1 MVSMKKQFKLDN
13 ISNSALYKI
22 DIGLS
27 KIIDKKNYVLNKD
40 TKVLTVTFLDEEK
53 SIEQVREIVNYI
65 MDIDDDIDIEERE
78 IKPIIRKVLI
88 LKNLDC
94 ANCAGKIERVAKRT
108 FEHEF
113 IVVDFTSE
121 KFIIETSSEEVISTL
136 KEKLQEIAS
145 AVDPNI
151 EVLEANRIKQEDDD
165 EEKIDKKRK
174 KEFIIGGSIFLFGF
188 IVKTIFNI
196 IDFNEGITL
205 FNHLFTFRDIIIY
218 ATYVPGYILL
228 SKDVLYGAY
237 KNISNGRVFDEK
249 FLMSLATIV
258 ALLIKYYD
266 EAILVMLF
274 YKLGELCQQYAV
286 NYSRKS
292 IASLINIQPQK
303 ANLIVNG
310 EIVEVNPE
318 EVLVGDELLVREG
331 EKIAL
336 DGEVI
341 LGSADLDVSALTG
354 ESLEKSVSVKDKVL
368 SGSICKSGNINVRVE
383 KVYEDSMV
391 AKILDMV
398 ENAGTLKSKSE
409 NFISKFARYYTPAVV
424 GLALLIAIFL
434 PLLHRGYDIN
444 WAGYKESIRVALIFL
459 VVSCPCA
466 LVISIPLGF
475 FGGIGGASKQGILI
489 KGSNHLE
496 SLNGVKTVVLDKTG
510 TLTEGNFV
518 LKRII
523 SLSNMTKEQ
532 ILYYAAY
539 AESTSNH
546 PIARSIVEAYNKPID
561 ASNITLLDGVNKRGV
576 HANVNGK
583 DVLVGR
589 KEYLE
594 LSGVELIKDVKKISN
609 LCIAV
614 DGVVVG
620 YFVFRDRVKSNAKTT
635 IQDLKALGVETVCML
650 TGDNEEIAREVATK
664 TGIDLYYSEMTPLD
678 KVDKLQELKAQLKE
692 NEKIAFIGDG
702 VNDTPVLTASDVG
715 IAMGALGSDAAI
727 EAADIVLMTDE
738 LNKIPDAIRIAR
750 KTRRIVWQNIVLALA
765 VKLSVLIIAPL
776 GILSI
781 NQFLIYEAIFAD
793 VGVSLI
799 AILNSLRAMKVD
811 KK

>member
-1 MVSMKKQFKLDN
+1 MESMKKQFKLDN

-22 DIGLS
+22 EIGLS
-27 KIIDKKNYVLNKD
+27 KIIEKKNYVLNKD

-53 SIEQVREIVNYI
+53 SIEQVKEIVNYI
-65 MDIDDDIDIEERE
+65 IDIDEDIDIEERE

-94 ANCAGKIERVAKRT
+94 ANCAGKVERVAKRT

-113 IVVDFTSE
+113 IVVDFASA
-121 KFIIETSSEEVISTL
+121 KFIIETSNEEVVSTL

-145 AVDPNI
+145 TVDPNI
-151 EVLEANRIKQEDDD
+151 EVIEAKRIKQEEDS

-174 KEFIIGGSIFLFGF
+174 KEFIIGGSIFLLGF

-196 IDFNEGITL
+196 IEFNEGITL

-258 ALLIKYYD
+258 ALGIKYYD

-303 ANLIVNG
+303 ANVIVNG

-318 EVLVGDELLVREG
+318 EVLVGDELLVKEG

-354 ESLEKSVSVKDKVL
+354 ESLEKSVNVGDKVL
-368 SGSICKSGNINVRVE
+368 SGSICKNGNINVRVE

-391 AKILDMV
+391 SKILDMV

-434 PLLHRGYDIN
+434 PLLHKSYDLN

-539 AESTSNH
+539 AESTSSH
-546 PIARSIVEAYNKPID
+546 PIAKSIVEAYNKPID
-561 ASNITLLDGVNKRGV
+561 ASNVILLDGVNKRGI
-576 HANVNGK
+576 HASVNGK
-583 DVLVGR
+583 DVLIGR

-594 LSGVELIKDVKKISN
+594 LSGVNLVKDVKKISN

-635 IQDLKALGVETVCML
+635 IQELKALGVETVCML

-678 KVDKLQELKAQLKE
+678 KVDKLQELKSKLKP

-738 LNKIPDAIRIAR
+738 LNKIPEAIRIAR
-750 KTRRIVWQNIVLALA
+750 KTRMIVWQNIILALA